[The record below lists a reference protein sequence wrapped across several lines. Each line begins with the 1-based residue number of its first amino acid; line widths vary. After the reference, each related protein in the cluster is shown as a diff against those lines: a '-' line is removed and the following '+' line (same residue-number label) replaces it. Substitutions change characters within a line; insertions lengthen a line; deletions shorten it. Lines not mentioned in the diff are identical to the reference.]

1 MKKLSLFLLGFVATS
16 FMASAQVS
24 SDMFV
29 APANTGANMTV
40 GVNASKFDQF
50 EGGQIGAFY
59 DLDGDGTLE
68 CVGLE
73 SISTGFFGLA
83 LWGDDS
89 STPEADGLGSGSV
102 PSFAILHD
110 GNVLLVD
117 EIPQFTGY
125 VTNGI
130 VNITDAVINGG

>member
-1 MKKLSLFLLGFVATS
+1 MKKLSLFLLGLFAANFTS
-16 FMASAQVS
+16 SAQVTA
-24 SDMFV
+24 DLFQP
-29 APANTGANMTV
+29 PANTGANMTV
-40 GVNASKFDQF
+40 GINASAFDQF
-50 EGGQIGAFY
+50 ADGGQIGAFY

-73 SISTGFFGLA
+73 DVLVGFFGLA

-89 STPEADGLGSGSV
+89 STPDPDGLSSGAA
-102 PSFAILHD
+102 PQFAILHN
-110 GNVLLVD
+110 GNVILVS

-130 VNITDAVINGG
+130 VNITDAG

>member
-16 FMASAQVS
+16 FCWLLHNRYHLTCLVQ
-24 SDMFV
+24 
-29 APANTGANMTV
+29 PANTGANMTV

-73 SISTGFFGLA
+73 SISPGFFGLA

-89 STPEADGLGSGSV
+89 STPEADGLGSGEV

-110 GNVLLVD
+110 GNVYHMLLRFLSLLDMLQMVS
-117 EIPQFTGY
+117 
-125 VTNGI
+125 I
-130 VNITDAVINGG
+130 VHY